1 MHRLIAR
8 YLFQGRIFFCVVGP
22 GDEGAESEVAG
33 DGTWSS
39 CVTSG
44 VSRDGGGCVGSTGKL
59 INEDGDATPL

>member
-1 MHRLIAR
+1 MV
-8 YLFQGRIFFCVVGP
+8 CVEGP